1 MMQWRVRPCKHQHQF
16 CHFVSLTQWLERERE
31 RERDCVCVG
40 GTGARAS
47 AGHWRLRGVR
57 EQSVGRLLVDG
68 RHASHVTSAACQPG
82 RRARASHC
90 WGRPITARARRPA
103 EPHPHVLMAQT
114 QRLQSEGL
122 RTRDS
127 HQYVA
132 LVNDDARK
140 WPPISSLCKQIQWQQ
155 RA

>member
-1 MMQWRVRPCKHQHQF
+1 MNTGTQVKDRRRKTANWAARNDA
-16 CHFVSLTQWLERERE
+16 VSCQTLQALTSVLSFRLVDAVTGERE

-82 RRARASHC
+82 RRARACHC
-90 WGRPITARARRPA
+90 
-103 EPHPHVLMAQT
+103 
-114 QRLQSEGL
+114 
-122 RTRDS
+122 
-127 HQYVA
+127 
-132 LVNDDARK
+132 
-140 WPPISSLCKQIQWQQ
+140 
-155 RA
+155 